1 MLVIP
6 AIDIY
11 KNKTARLFKGKFDEA
26 KFYDNSPLEY
36 AKIFSENNFKLIHIV
51 DLEASV
57 NGIISTKEIIKQ
69 IKNETSLK
77 IQFGGGIKKLET
89 AKELIDLG
97 VDKIVIGSISISD
110 KDEFEKIVNEI
121 EIEKI
126 IVATDSKDKKIL
138 IKGWLEESKIELE
151 QHVNYCSSLGIKY
164 FLTTDITKDGTLT
177 GPNYNLYQD
186 LIKNFPSLN
195 FIASGGISNIDDVIK
210 LNETNLYAT
219 VVGKAIY
226 ENKINLKELSKIDS
240 EKNNSLSWC

>member
-151 QHVNYCSSLGIKY
+151 QHVNYCSSLGIKF

-240 EKNNSLSWC
+240 EKNNSLS

>member
-89 AKELIDLG
+89 AKGLIDLG

-240 EKNNSLSWC
+240 EKNNSLS

>member
-177 GPNYNLYQD
+177 GPNFNLYQE

-240 EKNNSLSWC
+240 EKNNSLS

>member
-11 KNKTARLFKGKFDEA
+11 KNKVARLFKGKFEEV

-36 AKIFSENNFKLIHIV
+36 AKIFSDNNFNLIHIV
-51 DLEASV
+51 DLEASI

-69 IKNETSLK
+69 IKKETNLK
-77 IQFGGGIKKLET
+77 IQFGGGIKKSET

-97 VDKIVIGSISISD
+97 VDKIIIGSISISN
-110 KDEFEKIVNEI
+110 KKEFEKIINET
-121 EIEKI
+121 EVEKI

-138 IKGWLEESKIELE
+138 IKGWLEESKIEVD
-151 QHVNYCSSLGIKY
+151 QHIGYCSSLGIKY

-177 GPNYNLYQD
+177 GPNFNLYEE

-195 FIASGGISNIDDVIK
+195 FIASGGISNINDVVK
-210 LNETNLYAT
+210 LKNTNIYAT
-219 VVGKAIY
+219 VIGKAIY
-226 ENKINLKELSKIDS
+226 ENKINLKELSKIGS
-240 EKNNSLSWC
+240 

>member
-97 VDKIVIGSISISD
+97 VDKIVIGSISISN

-177 GPNYNLYQD
+177 GPNFNLYQD

-240 EKNNSLSWC
+240 EKNNSLS

>member
-11 KNKTARLFKGKFDEA
+11 KNKTTRLFKGKFDEA

-177 GPNYNLYQD
+177 GPNFNLYQE

-240 EKNNSLSWC
+240 EKNNSLS

>member
-26 KFYDNSPLEY
+26 KFYDKSPLEY

-177 GPNYNLYQD
+177 GPNFNLYQE

-240 EKNNSLSWC
+240 EKNNSLS

>member
-177 GPNYNLYQD
+177 GPNFNLYQE

-240 EKNNSLSWC
+240 EKNHSLS

>member
-97 VDKIVIGSISISD
+97 VDKIVIGSISISN

-240 EKNNSLSWC
+240 EKNNSLS